1 MAPLQIEP
9 TWWISVIE
17 IPVVAA
23 LFHMLHGLRRDL
35 HARIDRA
42 DERDSEALR
51 RTREDLAAYKL
62 EVARTY
68 VPLSLVRE
76 IDRRLSQQL
85 LRIESKIEE
94 VSRAAT
100 AAAAALDAAQKA
112 TATASHR
119 AAVRLGS
126 VVDMEDEA

>member
-9 TWWISVIE
+9 TWWISVVE

-112 TATASHR
+112 TAGHR
-119 AAVRLGS
+119 AATRLGAMA
-126 VVDMEDEA
+126 DMEDEA

>member
-1 MAPLQIEP
+1 MTPIQIEP

-42 DERDSEALR
+42 DERDSEALG
-51 RTREDLAAYKL
+51 RTREDLAAFKL

-85 LRIESKIEE
+85 LRIESKLEE
-94 VSRAAT
+94 VSRATT

-112 TATASHR
+112 TAAGGHR
-119 AAVRLGS
+119 AAGGRLGGAAE
-126 VVDMEDEA
+126 EDEA